1 MNKMKTI
8 LLGLFC
14 ILSIISKAQPGKIID
29 KVIAMVDNNII
40 LHSDIENQME
50 LLGYKPE
57 EREEGRCQLL
67 DQMLVNKLLVAQAI
81 KDSIPMSEEEVED
94 ELDRKVNYYVNMAGS
109 TEAFESYYNKSIDQI
124 KDDFRED
131 IKDQLLAGR
140 MRNKIVGELTVTP
153 SEVRD
158 FFFKI
163 PSDSLPFFNTEF
175 EVSQIVIDAQISDF
189 QKEYARKTT
198 SDLRDRLLAGESFE
212 LLASLYSQDPG
223 SAENGG
229 ELGMVPRGTFVKEF
243 DAAAYKLKK
252 DEVSEIVET
261 QFGFHILQLI
271 ERRGDLINIRHIL
284 IKPKSVSND
293 LIKARN
299 ILDTVKLKVL
309 KLHKDSLTFLQAV
322 NKYSEDELSKSA
334 GGRLINKE
342 NGGTIIESKD
352 MDPTVLFIV
361 DTMKVGAISDP
372 VPYMKEDGTQG
383 YRILRL
389 DSKTPPHKANLEQD
403 YDKLQNATKSNK
415 ENEEILKWIR
425 KNGRKSYIMIAPE
438 YNNCSNLNNWLT
450 N

>member
-14 ILSIISKAQPGKIID
+14 LLSIISKAQPGKIID

-131 IKDQLLAGR
+131 IKDQ
-140 MRNKIVGELTVTP
+140 
-153 SEVRD
+153 
-158 FFFKI
+158 

>member
-1 MNKMKTI
+1 
-8 LLGLFC
+8 
-14 ILSIISKAQPGKIID
+14 
-29 KVIAMVDNNII
+29 
-40 LHSDIENQME
+40 
-50 LLGYKPE
+50 
-57 EREEGRCQLL
+57 
-67 DQMLVNKLLVAQAI
+67 
-81 KDSIPMSEEEVED
+81 
-94 ELDRKVNYYVNMAGS
+94 MAGS
-109 TEAFESYYNKSIDQI
+109 TEAFEAYYNKSIDQI

-198 SDLRDRLLAGESFE
+198 TDLRDRLLAGESFE

-252 DEVSEIVET
+252 DEISEIVET

-284 IKPKSVSND
+284 IKPKSVSAD

-342 NGGTIIESKD
+342 TGGTIIESKD

-361 DTMKVGAISDP
+361 DTMQVGTISDP

-425 KNGRKSYIMIAPE
+425 KNGRKSYIMVAPE
-438 YNNCSNLNNWLT
+438 YKNCSNLNNWLT